1 MPYYIITTMKQH
13 EDNNFYSVYYL
24 VGLLAGMFIGVV
36 TNSGPGFIIGLG
48 VTGLLFAG
56 FFLRTFVKGHE
67 KHV

>member
-1 MPYYIITTMKQH
+1 MKQH
-13 EDNNFYSVYYL
+13 EDNNFYPVYYL
-24 VGLLAGMFIGVV
+24 VGLLAGLFTGVV
-36 TNSGPGFIIGLG
+36 TNCSICFTIGLG

>member
-1 MPYYIITTMKQH
+1 MKQH
-13 EDNNFYSVYYL
+13 EDNNFYSIYYL
-24 VGLLAGMFIGVV
+24 VAMLTGIFIGVV
-36 TNSGPGFIIGLG
+36 TGVSIGFTIGLG